1 MSQDADVA
9 LDSGAWEGEDF
20 APTHKI
26 TISVTS
32 AEDVNKLDR
41 SVVDKLDHQTTHPG
55 GSELNVIADL
65 HSLSLYHASQDW
77 ARQVPQS
84 SCSVTRPQALQYW

>member
-1 MSQDADVA
+1 MSQDVDSA
-9 LDSGAWEGEDF
+9 LDVGAWEGEDL
-20 APTHKI
+20 ATKVSI
-26 TISVTS
+26 GVRS

-41 SVVDKLDHQTTHPG
+41 SVVNKLDHQTTDAG
-55 GSELNVIADL
+55 GSKLNVIADL

-84 SCSVTRPQALQYW
+84 SCSVTQPQAVQCW

>member
-1 MSQDADVA
+1 MA
-9 LDSGAWEGEDF
+9 LDGGAWEGEDF

-26 TISVTS
+26 AISVTS

-41 SVVDKLDHQTTHPG
+41 SVVNKLDHQTTNAG

-84 SCSVTRPQALQYW
+84 SCSVTQPQAVQCW